1 MIRQPPSFDPP
12 RTRPVYD
19 IPPVIVSSPCWPRVW
34 ALVSRLL
41 LKEPADGE
49 RRPEQVAHE
58 REAAELKK
66 EIVDLAVEERRGLGV
81 EQAALVRHAASS
93 TGSSSGVAS

>member
-19 IPPVIVSSPCWPRVW
+19 IPPVIVSSPRWPRVW

-49 RRPEQVAHE
+49 RRPEL
-58 REAAELKK
+58 AADEPSR
-66 EIVDLAVEERRGLGV
+66 V
-81 EQAALVRHAASS
+81 
-93 TGSSSGVAS
+93 T